1 MGNPRV
7 TVPSE
12 LIRSGKNTS
21 GSAIAKG
28 TFVKYKATPTVP
40 QEITPTTA
48 VGDALL
54 GVTMYDVADGDW
66 VDVQIGGIAV
76 VVASAAIAV
85 GARVTT
91 TATGTSV
98 TAASTNQVY
107 GIAVTVGAAATL
119 HEVELSSPTG
129 GVAP

>member
-1 MGNPRV
+1 M
-7 TVPSE
+7 
-12 LIRSGKNTS
+12 IRSGKNTS
-21 GSAIAKG
+21 GSTIVKG

-54 GVTMYDVADGDW
+54 GVTMFDIPNGSW
-66 VDVQIGGIAV
+66 GDVQFGGIAV
-76 VVASAAIAV
+76 VLASAVIAV

-98 TAASTNQVY
+98 TAAATNQTY
-107 GIAVTVGAAATL
+107 GIAVTAGAAAAY